1 MGSRRTWRRQIRG
14 LRGVGE
20 VYIPQDMNYP
30 ALRLDVDRVHAG
42 ELGLSQ
48 KDVVD
53 NVITALN
60 SNLMIAPNYWV
71 DRKTG
76 NDYFLTVQYFENG
89 APAIH
94 NSLDLKNIPLRA
106 PNLKPAHDARYRG
119 ETHQHPDTHGGGPL
133 PDPEG
138 FRCLCNPQRRGS
150 GETHRGHSA
159 HHLPRLQYSGQR
171 AGRIC
176 AAW

>member
-1 MGSRRTWRRQIRG
+1 M
-14 LRGVGE
+14 
-20 VYIPQDMNYP
+20 
-30 ALRLDVDRVHAG
+30 HAG

-89 APAIH
+89 QPAIH
-94 NSLDLKNIPLRA
+94 DFMDLKNIPLRGA
-106 PNLKPAHDARYRG
+106 SAQKKDTGCGPVL
-119 ETHQHPDTHGGGPL
+119 PDRRWQGTGPL
-133 PDPEG
+133 G
-138 FRCLCNPQRRGS
+138 IRRRPLGRVIS
-150 GETHRGHSA
+150 NCPS
-159 HHLPRLQYSGQR
+159 PRLGRSGQPILQGPLR
-171 AGRIC
+171 C
-176 AAW
+176 

>member
-1 MGSRRTWRRQIRG
+1 MGQ
-14 LRGVGE
+14 

-89 APAIH
+89 PPAIH
-94 NSLDLKNIPLRA
+94 DSMDLKNIPLRGA
-106 PNLKPAHDARYRG
+106 LPRRRTLAADPSFGSTVARERPWGIRRRPLGHAVSNYLTPKLSRSDYP
-119 ETHQHPDTHGGGPL
+119 TLRGPL
-133 PDPEG
+133 
-138 FRCLCNPQRRGS
+138 R
-150 GETHRGHSA
+150 
-159 HHLPRLQYSGQR
+159 Y
-171 AGRIC
+171 
-176 AAW
+176 